1 MAKNMIRRPFPRGGI
16 RTRLPVTIYRRS
28 SDDFSPTEIEGLA
41 LWLDGADSSSA
52 SMTLVD
58 GKVSTWFDKSGSGNN
73 ATQDTGANRP
83 TLTGNGQKG
92 RSVLTF
98 PGSPVRLGTSLSLGS
113 PFTVVAVVKQTAR
126 ALAPYLGPTTS
137 SHLGLGDVFVVSTS
151 TDFNN
156 GKWSAW
162 GGSRAVYGNNDAPVS
177 LTPSVVETVVSGSSF
192 PQDISIFA
200 NGAGGVATAQTAG
213 IAPDMPV
220 DSLFIGARS
229 PTTPGA
235 EFFVGWI
242 GEILIYNRALTASER
257 LRARQ
262 GMFGKWGISP

>member
-1 MAKNMIRRPFPRGGI
+1 MAMSPRLLRPRQTGFNPKSI
-16 RTRLPVTIYRRS
+16 ANLIAWY
-28 SDDFSPTEIEGLA
+28 
-41 LWLDGADSSSA
+41 DGADSSSA

-58 GKVSTWFDKSGSGNN
+58 GKVSTWIDKSGSGNN

-83 TLTGNGQKG
+83 TLTANGQKG

-113 PFTVVAVVKQTAR
+113 PFTVLAVIKQTAR
-126 ALAPYLGPTTS
+126 ALAPYIGPTTYVNM
-137 SHLGLGDVFVVSTS
+137 GLGDVFITSTS
-151 TDFNN
+151 ADFNN
-156 GKWSAW
+156 GKWAAW
-162 GGSRAVYGNNDAPVS
+162 GGTRAVYGNNDAAIS
-177 LTPSVVETVVSGSSF
+177 LTPSVVETIVSGTSF
-192 PQDISIFA
+192 PGDISSFA
-200 NGAGGVATAQTAG
+200 NGLGGVATTQTAG
-213 IAPDMPV
+213 TAPNMPI

-229 PTTPGA
+229 PTAGNA

-242 GEILIYNRALTASER
+242 GEILIYNRALTSAER